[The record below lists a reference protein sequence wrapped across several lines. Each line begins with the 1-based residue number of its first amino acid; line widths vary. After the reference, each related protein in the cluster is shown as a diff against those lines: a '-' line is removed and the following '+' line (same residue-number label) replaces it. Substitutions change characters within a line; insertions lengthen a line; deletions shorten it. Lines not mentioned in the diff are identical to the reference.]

1 MIVGLPGGKVSQ
13 EKVERLESLQVTDTE
28 QKKRNWGIFSP
39 KLCVQGRFDLVVNCA
54 GLGARFKPF
63 HFVKDC

>member
-1 MIVGLPGGKVSQ
+1 MSQ

-28 QKKRNWGIFSP
+28 QKKKKLGNIF
-39 KLCVQGRFDLVVNCA
+39 KFCLQGRFDLVVNCA

-63 HFVKDC
+63 HFVKDLCSDS